1 MGQKVA
7 KHICL
12 LINKRHLFT
21 TGGSLSP
28 QLFTVYGTADA
39 DNTPFLIYPISL
51 AQQAG

>member
-12 LINKRHLFT
+12 LISERHHFT
-21 TGGSLSP
+21 TQGSLSP
-28 QLFTVYGTADA
+28 QLFTIYGTADA
-39 DNTPFLIYPISL
+39 DNSPFLIYPISL